1 LNQLIVYTQTPCRHC
16 DDLKLWLAGEGIP
29 YETRNISENATFKTE
44 ALDKGAMGMPFTVI
58 GEETFGGFNQE
69 VKAGILA
76 ALAK

>member
-1 LNQLIVYTQTPCRHC
+1 
-16 DDLKLWLAGEGIP
+16 
-29 YETRNISENATFKTE
+29 
-44 ALDKGAMGMPFTVI
+44 MGMPFTVI